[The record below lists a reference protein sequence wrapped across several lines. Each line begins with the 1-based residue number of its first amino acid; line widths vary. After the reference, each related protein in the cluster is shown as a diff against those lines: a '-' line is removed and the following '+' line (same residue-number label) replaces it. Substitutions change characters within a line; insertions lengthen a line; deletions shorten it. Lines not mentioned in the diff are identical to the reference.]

1 MTCATTTR
9 QIANLAARNIRNSTA
24 SATAA
29 AVPLIPPAPFS
40 QPLLPDQ
47 PSLPSQLLVA
57 ESEAIN
63 ILVDALNHR
72 LL

>member
-1 MTCATTTR
+1 MACATTTR

-29 AVPLIPPAPFS
+29 AVPPIPPAPFS